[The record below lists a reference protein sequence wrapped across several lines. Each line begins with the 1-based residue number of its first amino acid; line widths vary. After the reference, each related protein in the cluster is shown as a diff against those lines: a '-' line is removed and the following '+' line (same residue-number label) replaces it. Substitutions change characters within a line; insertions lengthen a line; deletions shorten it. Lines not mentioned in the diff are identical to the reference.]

1 MTIDGTDISTF
12 GLIVQRLNKYFDKPK
27 RKKILTEQAFLANDI
42 TFNEQTPIVLLFGQY
57 ANQTTLA
64 TNVQALEA
72 LLDGDVEHDF
82 VFVDRGISFTGVVK
96 KGFDARVRRNDV
108 SIVLEVG
115 VVV

>member
-1 MTIDGTDISTF
+1 MTIDGTDINTF
-12 GLIVQRLNKYFDKPK
+12 GLIVQRLNRYFDKPK
-27 RKKILTEQAFLANDI
+27 RKSILTEQTFLANDI
-42 TFNEQTPIVLLFGQY
+42 TFNEQSPVILMFGQY

-72 LLDGDVEHDF
+72 LLDGAVEHDF
-82 VFVDRGISFTGVVK
+82 VFTSRGISFTGVVK
-96 KGFDARVRRNDV
+96 KGFSAKVKRNDV